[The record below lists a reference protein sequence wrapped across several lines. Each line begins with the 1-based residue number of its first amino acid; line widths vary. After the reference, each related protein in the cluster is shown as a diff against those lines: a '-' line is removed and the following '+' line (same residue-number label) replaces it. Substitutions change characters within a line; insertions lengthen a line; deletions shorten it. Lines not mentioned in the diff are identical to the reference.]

1 MKSKIL
7 AIPCNG
13 LDGIFKIGRLSLTG
27 SRRQVFTSKFTLKAN
42 PAKNTMPG
50 KSAESV
56 KSVKIRANQW
66 LKMKKSVKNIENV
79 VISVQK
85 LTQMASTIRLFMQNK
100 PNFPHFSLK
109 NDDFTKKQSQ
119 FKPNSNPNKPN
130 FGPKIRVAKPNKP
143 KFYPRFRL
151 TLLFCRGTNPIKIIT
166 KHAPSAVEWANNQ
179 SSLIDNQ
186 AVQSCP
192 RLSHSGTR
200 FQKMCRPTASYRQKC
215 IFKIYL
221 KNCPIYEQSFNIRP
235 YLIDNSSVY
244 ALYGHIYRFI
254 TQKWRR
260 FFNAY

>member
-85 LTQMASTIRLFMQNK
+85 LTQMASTGVENIRQIRLFMQNK

-119 FKPNSNPNKPN
+119 FKPN
-130 FGPKIRVAKPNKP
+130 
-143 KFYPRFRL
+143 
-151 TLLFCRGTNPIKIIT
+151 TNPIQTQTNPILAQKSGWRSQTNPNFILD
-166 KHAPSAVEWANNQ
+166 SG
-179 SSLIDNQ
+179 SL
-186 AVQSCP
+186 C
-192 RLSHSGTR
+192 
-200 FQKMCRPTASYRQKC
+200 F
-215 IFKIYL
+215 
-221 KNCPIYEQSFNIRP
+221 
-235 YLIDNSSVY
+235 SV
-244 ALYGHIYRFI
+244 GGQ
-254 TQKWRR
+254 TQLR
-260 FFNAY
+260 